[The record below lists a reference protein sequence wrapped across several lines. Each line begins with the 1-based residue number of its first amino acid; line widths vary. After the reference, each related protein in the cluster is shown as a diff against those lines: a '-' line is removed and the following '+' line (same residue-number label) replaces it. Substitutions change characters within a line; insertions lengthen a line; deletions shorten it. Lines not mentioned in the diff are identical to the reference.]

1 MPKTEEV
8 TAPTEATAE
17 EIENI
22 SKCFKFTGS
31 PYLSEWESRFIE
43 SLYNRQQDMF
53 TQLLSKKQRYYLAKI
68 WEKLYDRGL
77 IT

>member
-1 MPKTEEV
+1 MPKLEEYV
-8 TAPTEATAE
+8 APTAATAE

-22 SKCFKFTGS
+22 AKCFKFTGS
-31 PYLSEWESRFIE
+31 TYLTDWESTFVE